1 MKPGAGQG
9 VTVAGGPMPCTERYW
24 SKLLHRLG
32 QRSRT
37 PRLPNHRLRLQDAR
51 AGQPHAETHA
61 IPRGRAAA
69 AGWRGSGTVAP
80 PGRY

>member
-1 MKPGAGQG
+1 M
-9 VTVAGGPMPCTERYW
+9 
-24 SKLLHRLG
+24 
-32 QRSRT
+32 
-37 PRLPNHRLRLQDAR
+37 PNHLRLQDAR

-80 PGRY
+80 TVAGRAAFVLRFVVFFDVVVDVPAGAVHRRLWTSL